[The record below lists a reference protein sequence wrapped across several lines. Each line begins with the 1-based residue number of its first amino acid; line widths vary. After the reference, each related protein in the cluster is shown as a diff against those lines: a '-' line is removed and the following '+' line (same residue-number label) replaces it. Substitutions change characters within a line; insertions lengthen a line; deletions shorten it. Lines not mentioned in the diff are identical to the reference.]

1 MRRARAADPGHAP
14 NPGDREPREGT
25 RCGRPGRAAVVP
37 AARPRMPAGFPRTG
51 IRLGWSGPSPGAAQP
66 VPTNA
71 ARRYWLTAAS
81 GTRKERPTR
90 IASSS
95 PECTSRYTVIF
106 DTRMIKATSA
116 TVRNLTSLR
125 GVSLAIELAS
135 SVRSRA
141 LDGIRRTSHVRL
153 QGKSRT
159 EKSNPVHSF
168 IVVTVR
174 TQSPGRAPR
183 ESHLRRSELQLSR
196 TSFGCYQLTS
206 VAPEQHCGKKTGS
219 RPACTCICTTI
230 RTVQTARARQIRH
243 GMCS

>member
-1 MRRARAADPGHAP
+1 MWRARAAGRGHAP
-14 NPGDREPREGT
+14 NPGDREPRRTPRGGPG
-25 RCGRPGRAAVVP
+25 RCGASRRAP
-37 AARPRMPAGFPRTG
+37 ASQPDSRGTG
-51 IRLGWSGPSPGAAQP
+51 IRPGWSGPSPGAAQP
-66 VPTNA
+66 VPTKA

-168 IVVTVR
+168 IVVTVWV
-174 TQSPGRAPR
+174 QSSEGTPTISTVTTLSCVFPA
-183 ESHLRRSELQLSR
+183 HL
-196 TSFGCYQLTS
+196 
-206 VAPEQHCGKKTGS
+206 
-219 RPACTCICTTI
+219 
-230 RTVQTARARQIRH
+230 
-243 GMCS
+243 